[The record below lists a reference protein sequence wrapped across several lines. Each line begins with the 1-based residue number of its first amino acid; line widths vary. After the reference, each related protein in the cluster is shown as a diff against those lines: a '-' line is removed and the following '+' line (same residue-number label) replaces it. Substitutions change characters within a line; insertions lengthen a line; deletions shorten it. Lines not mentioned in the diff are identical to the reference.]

1 MRGLFHSRE
10 SNSWL
15 VQKVST
21 AVALE
26 LFVLKEHACG
36 HHLVSVLE
44 IRAVFLSQDLISH
57 LQVHPPILLLACL
70 LLGFL

>member
-1 MRGLFHSRE
+1 MQALFHSRE

-15 VQKVST
+15 VQKALT

-26 LFVLKEHACG
+26 LLVPKEHACG

-44 IRAVFLSQDLISH
+44 IRAAFLSQDLISH
-57 LQVHPPILLLACL
+57 LQVHPPVLLLACL
-70 LLGFL
+70 LLSFL